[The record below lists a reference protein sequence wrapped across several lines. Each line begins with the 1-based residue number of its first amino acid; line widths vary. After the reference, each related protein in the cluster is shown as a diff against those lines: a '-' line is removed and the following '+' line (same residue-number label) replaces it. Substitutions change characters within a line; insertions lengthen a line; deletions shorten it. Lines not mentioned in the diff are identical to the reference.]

1 MEANTAYQWI
11 HAGQS
16 TLLSPVPQQWPVSF
30 GAGTVSKARN
40 WNFTQVCERKNLA
53 QKYFQARLEDANSR
67 SLRRLSAPVN
77 ASPQNPQHLT
87 LWFVCTR
94 FSEMSINHVRVR
106 DMLAPTPAV
115 QVERLSGFI
124 AF

>member
-1 MEANTAYQWI
+1 MTPRTFCAWLSRKEGKAYRLPTEAEWEYA
-11 HAGQS
+11 
-16 TLLSPVPQQWPVSF
+16 
-30 GAGTVSKARN
+30 
-40 WNFTQVCERKNLA
+40 
-53 QKYFQARLEDANSR
+53 
-67 SLRRLSAPVN
+67 
-77 ASPQNPQHLT
+77 LT

-106 DMLAPTPAV
+106 EMLAPTPAV